1 MTKSEMVKAI
11 LKVQI
16 LSSKPSDSMGKDI
29 SLQKDEIFVDLKSME
44 SPVKWKLKK
53 DFITVFETT
62 AKIKN
67 REKQWS

>member
-29 SLQKDEIFVDLKSME
+29 SLQKDEILVDLKSTE
-44 SPVKWKLKK
+44 TPVKRKLKK
-53 DFITVFETT
+53 DFITVLETT